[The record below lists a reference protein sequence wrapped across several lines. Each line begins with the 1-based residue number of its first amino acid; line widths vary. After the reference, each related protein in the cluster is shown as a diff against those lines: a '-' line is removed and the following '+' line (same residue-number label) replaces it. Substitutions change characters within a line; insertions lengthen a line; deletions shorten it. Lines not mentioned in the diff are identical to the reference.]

1 MLGLKNRNLLNWITL
16 TFSFIWLVVIHFL
29 NEIPLDVGDGIMHL
43 NISQASWSDTELF
56 IHHWGKPLFILLS
69 STFAQFGMDG
79 MVFFNIIVFV
89 LTVILGWKILSY
101 FSISILFQSAF
112 PLILISVFDY
122 TNSVLAGLT
131 EPIFSLFIMLSLW
144 LMISKK
150 WIWFAIIVSL
160 TPFLRSEGQL
170 VIVLGF
176 CTLLLVKEFKSIP
189 FLALGF
195 VLYGILGKYLIDDFW
210 WYFTNNPYEMDNGI
224 YGHGNW
230 YDYLASFKQYI
241 GNVGLIL
248 MITGCVSIF
257 SLVKKKEWMRLQ
269 LLPLLYVS
277 GIFFGIIFIHSYFWA
292 NGLSGSLGLT
302 RIATQGMPPFILL
315 AIYYTSKVELLP
327 MINKLRNLFFLLLI
341 ILIPISLLRS
351 SHFPSKAKGL
361 EKEVINA
368 ANFLKSQNLKGKKM
382 FFHHPL
388 FAYEM
393 GGNSFIANQPL
404 IIYYC
409 NGLDIDL
416 GASIKPGDF
425 IIRDSHFG
433 PQEARMKLEEFENS
447 KHLIKVK
454 TFISNLQVE
463 DPYNEVEG
471 VTVYQYAPK
480 K

>member
-195 VLYGILGKYLIDDFW
+195 ALYGILGKY
-210 WYFTNNPYEMDNGI
+210 
-224 YGHGNW
+224 
-230 YDYLASFKQYI
+230 
-241 GNVGLIL
+241 
-248 MITGCVSIF
+248 
-257 SLVKKKEWMRLQ
+257 
-269 LLPLLYVS
+269 
-277 GIFFGIIFIHSYFWA
+277 
-292 NGLSGSLGLT
+292 
-302 RIATQGMPPFILL
+302 
-315 AIYYTSKVELLP
+315 
-327 MINKLRNLFFLLLI
+327 
-341 ILIPISLLRS
+341 
-351 SHFPSKAKGL
+351 
-361 EKEVINA
+361 
-368 ANFLKSQNLKGKKM
+368 
-382 FFHHPL
+382 
-388 FAYEM
+388 
-393 GGNSFIANQPL
+393 
-404 IIYYC
+404 
-409 NGLDIDL
+409 
-416 GASIKPGDF
+416 
-425 IIRDSHFG
+425 
-433 PQEARMKLEEFENS
+433 
-447 KHLIKVK
+447 
-454 TFISNLQVE
+454 
-463 DPYNEVEG
+463 
-471 VTVYQYAPK
+471 
-480 K
+480 